1 MKLDANECEKVNVAV
16 SELQDA
22 ISCADITELRHIN
35 NILDDLKS
43 MIEDHMMAL
52 AGHGGD
58 Y

>member
-1 MKLDANECEKVNVAV
+1 MNKLDHGKFKEAH
-16 SELQDA
+16 SIMQDC
-22 ISCADITELRHIN
+22 ISAAEIDELRKIN
-35 NILDDLKS
+35 QSLDDLKS